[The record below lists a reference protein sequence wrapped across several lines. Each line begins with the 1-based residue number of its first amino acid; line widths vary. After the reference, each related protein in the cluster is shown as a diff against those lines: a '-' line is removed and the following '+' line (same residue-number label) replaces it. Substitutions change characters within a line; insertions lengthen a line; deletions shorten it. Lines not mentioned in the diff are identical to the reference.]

1 MPSLEKDTKLVP
13 PRLIPSLVE
22 GFNTVASNIYLILF
36 PAFLDLLLWFGPRVS
51 VKKFFLPLL
60 MDATEVASPAYGDQ
74 GLAFIETSKEI
85 WSAMLEQFNLLFA
98 LRTFP
103 IGVPSLMISLGAVEN
118 PLGRPMQ
125 VDLTNGQTIIF
136 WLTAILFIGLIFG
149 SIYFS
154 LTANLVRGGGFGLQ
168 IKGVIGQTIQGLVLS
183 LLLTLAISLITIP
196 VSCLLSS
203 ILLVLP
209 SLGYMPAVFI
219 SMLGIWLLLP
229 IAFSA
234 HGIFNDDLPAGKAI
248 LVSWRL
254 VRTLMTPT
262 GMLFIIIILLGSGLD
277 VLWATPAENSWMLL
291 VGIFGH
297 AFISSGLLAAS
308 FVFYNDGVRWL
319 MSTIKPKKKKEKP
332 SVVS

>member
-1 MPSLEKDTKLVP
+1 MPSLQKDTNLVP

-51 VKKFFLPLL
+51 VKQFFLPLL
-60 MDATEVASPAYGDQ
+60 MDATEVASAAYGDQ
-74 GLAFIETSKEI
+74 GMTFIETSREI

-118 PLGRPMQ
+118 PLGRPMLIE
-125 VDLTNGQTIIF
+125 LTNGQTIFF
-136 WLTAILFIGLIFG
+136 WLIAVLFIGLIFG

-154 LTANLVRGGGFGLQ
+154 LTANLVRGGGFSLQ
-168 IKGVIGQTIQGLVLS
+168 IKDVIGQTIQGLLLS
-183 LLLTLAISLITIP
+183 ILLTLALGLLTIP

-203 ILLVLP
+203 ILLVVP

-219 SMLGIWLLLP
+219 SMLAIWLLLP
-229 IAFSA
+229 VAFSP
-234 HGIFNDDLPAGKAI
+234 HGIFNDQLPAGKAI
-248 LVSWRL
+248 VVSWRL
-254 VRTLMTPT
+254 VRTLMSPT
-262 GMLFIIIILLGSGLD
+262 GLLFIIIILLGSGLD
-277 VLWATPAENSWMLL
+277 VLWATPPVNSWMLL

-297 AFISSGLLAAS
+297 AFISTGLLAAT

-319 MSTIKPKKKKEKP
+319 MSTIKPKKKTEKP